1 MVATFTTSVP
11 KFRTVRSSCACARGA
26 VPTQALAARTISP
39 GIAFATDFIP
49 HYFDMAA
56 IPKDG
61 TAANIKEP
69 NPVI

>member
-1 MVATFTTSVP
+1 MWVSAFHRLRGQSNKSV
-11 KFRTVRSSCACARGA
+11 KFLKCRTGE
-26 VPTQALAARTISP
+26 P
-39 GIAFATDFIP
+39 IAFATDFIP
-49 HYFDMAA
+49 HYFDMTA

>member
-1 MVATFTTSVP
+1 LRGQSNKSV
-11 KFRTVRSSCACARGA
+11 KFLKCRTGE
-26 VPTQALAARTISP
+26 P
-39 GIAFATDFIP
+39 IAFATDFIP
-49 HYFDMAA
+49 HYFDMTA